1 MQKNQLKSLKESMGK
16 KLKTSGN
23 RNQKKKKRSLVKNYQ
38 GNLWPNQYMDGEE
51 KGTKGKERGDR
62 KKIGI
67 GGKVPWDKKP

>member
-1 MQKNQLKSLKESMGK
+1 
-16 KLKTSGN
+16 
-23 RNQKKKKRSLVKNYQ
+23 
-38 GNLWPNQYMDGEE
+38 MDGEE